1 MSSIPALGLDSKLWI
16 EIMGSY
22 RRGQESSG
30 DVDILITRDTS
41 DGITHAGVLPRLI
54 KALKM
59 RGTITHD
66 VCRYLLRDTRSIG
79 ITNFRG
85 RVADIDVCDSC
96 QRLMILWLWK
106 LSGWEYVRSITQ
118 VYIEGLVS

>member
-1 MSSIPALGLDSKLWI
+1 VSSIPALGLDSKLWI